1 VTELEL
7 RVLRVARDIGDGAS
21 NEQIAHCLGTRA
33 TDAITNTL
41 RALQSNGHLRL
52 EMASPERVLVAEI
65 MPKGYRTLS
74 ACNY

>member
-21 NEQIAHCLGTRA
+21 NEQIARCLGTKA
-33 TDAITNTL
+33 TDAIANTL

-52 EMASPERVLVAEI
+52 EVAGPKLVLVAEI

>member
-21 NEQIAHCLGTRA
+21 HEQVAHELGTRA
-33 TDAITNTL
+33 TDAIANTL
-41 RALQSNGHLRL
+41 RTLQSNGHLRL
-52 EMASPERVLVAEI
+52 EVSSGGRVLVAEI
-65 MPKGYRTLS
+65 TPKGYRTLS

>member
-21 NEQIAHCLGTRA
+21 NEQIARCLGTGA
-33 TDAITNTL
+33 TDAVANTL
-41 RALQSNGHLRL
+41 RTLQDNGHLRL
-52 EMASPERVLVAEI
+52 ETPAGGLVLVAEI